1 MKEIFEHKVSKI
13 AGIIIMI
20 ITIINAGIA
29 PVIVSNIIEF
39 IEFFGL
45 TLIIAGCIVAV
56 DASIANNKT
65 MKKPSKCITGTVTLN
80 W

>member
-13 AGIIIMI
+13 AGTIIMI

-29 PVIVSNIIEF
+29 PIIVSNLVEF

-45 TLIIAGCIVAV
+45 TLIIAGCIVVV
-56 DASIANNKT
+56 DASITNDKT
-65 MKKPSKCITGTVTLN
+65 LKKQSKCITGTVTLN

>member
-13 AGIIIMI
+13 AGVIIMI

-29 PVIVSNIIEF
+29 PIIVSNLIEF
-39 IEFFGL
+39 IELFGL
-45 TLIIAGCIVAV
+45 TLIIAGCIVV
-56 DASIANNKT
+56 SDAAIMNEKT
-65 MKKPSKCITGTVTLN
+65 VKKSDKYVSGTVTLN